1 MVSLHTPLCDFG
13 WQAPAFDLPATD
25 GKAYCLRD
33 LVGPQGLLLMFICNH
48 CPYVQAVRRRIV
60 RDAQELQALGIRCVA
75 INSNDA
81 TQYPEDD
88 FEHMKIIA
96 RDWNLPFPYLY
107 DASQAVAKAYGAV
120 CTPDFFG
127 FNKDLKLQYR
137 GRLDASRKETA
148 PEDVHRDLFEAMQQ
162 IAQTGQ
168 GPQEQIPSIG
178 CSIKWRV
185 V

>member
-88 FEHMKIIA
+88 FEHMKII
-96 RDWNLPFPYLY
+96 RSILTKENL
-107 DASQAVAKAYGAV
+107 QAVLLFLIIAALVLFTADTSPTWIYQ
-120 CTPDFFG
+120 G
-127 FNKDLKLQYR
+127 F
-137 GRLDASRKETA
+137 
-148 PEDVHRDLFEAMQQ
+148 
-162 IAQTGQ
+162 
-168 GPQEQIPSIG
+168 
-178 CSIKWRV
+178 
-185 V
+185 